1 MRVAKCEPAGYR
13 SGVGIMLLSCGRTA
27 FVGHRIRMPPGLA
40 KWQMPQGGIDTGE
53 TPRQAA
59 LRELR
64 EEIGTGRADVLAK
77 SRGWFYHDVP
87 EEIAQGIMGGRYRG
101 NRQRWFAMRFTGSDA
116 DVNLAPSARNST
128 PGNGSNPRSYPSW
141 SCPSCA
147 GSISTFWP
155 SSGSFGKSPLA
166 RRMRIPANISA
177 RSSAHISAPDR
188 ACLSACRGSRPCWG
202 FG

>member
-13 SGVGIMLLSCGRTA
+13 SGVGIMLLSRGGTV

-64 EEIGTGRADVLAK
+64 EKIGTGRADVLAK

-101 NRQRWFAMRFTGSDA
+101 NRQKWFAMRFTGSDA
-116 DVNLAPSARNST
+116 DVNLATEHAEFDTWKWVKPEELPELVVPFMRRLYLDILAEFREFWLE
-128 PGNGSNPRSYPSW
+128 P
-141 SCPSCA
+141 A
-147 GSISTFWP
+147 GS
-155 SSGSFGKSPLA
+155 
-166 RRMRIPANISA
+166 
-177 RSSAHISAPDR
+177 
-188 ACLSACRGSRPCWG
+188 
-202 FG
+202 